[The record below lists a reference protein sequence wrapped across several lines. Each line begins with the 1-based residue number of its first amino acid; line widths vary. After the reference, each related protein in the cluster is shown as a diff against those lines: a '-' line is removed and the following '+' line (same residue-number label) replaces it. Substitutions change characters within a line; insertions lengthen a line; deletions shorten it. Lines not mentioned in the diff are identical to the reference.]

1 MNETIFMKDI
11 QDAVKSIQENIRCI
25 KASSKRE
32 TAINYYYDL
41 IWKYFANIHDV
52 AGQMLMELDHN
63 QNMFKGDR

>member
-32 TAINYYYDL
+32 TALKYYYDL
-41 IWKYFANIHDV
+41 IWKYFGNIYDV
-52 AGQMLMELDHN
+52 AGQMLLELDQH
-63 QNMFKGDR
+63 GRE

>member
-41 IWKYFANIHDV
+41 IWKFFANIYDV

-63 QNMFKGDR
+63 QNMFKGE

>member
-11 QDAVKSIQENIRCI
+11 QNAVKSIQENIRCI

-41 IWKYFANIHDV
+41 IWKYFANIHDIV
-52 AGQMLMELDHN
+52 GQMLMELDQH
-63 QNMFKGDR
+63 GRE